1 MRTCLKLKYR
11 EYLIDKWKTK
21 YGKNQPDTFSSPVS
35 DAPKTSIKALL
46 NITGKVRE
54 RYTLVFQ
61 IIRRRAVIFTP
72 YRFSLAEFSPAKGM
86 ARALSH
92 RKADVENARAVNRLI
107 QEQMKKLRSLA
118 DRMQKTGK
126 PFTARDIATLY
137 RQQYDHCYV
146 HSQRSR
152 HRCDR
157 IRN

>member
-92 RKADVENARAVNRLI
+92 RKADVENARLSIASSRNR
-107 QEQMKKLRSLA
+107 
-118 DRMQKTGK
+118 
-126 PFTARDIATLY
+126 
-137 RQQYDHCYV
+137 
-146 HSQRSR
+146 
-152 HRCDR
+152 
-157 IRN
+157 